1 MTNPYIKFYLELTT
15 DIDDLE
21 RLEITYYRV
30 LNLID
35 YEDSELKRE
44 LISVHNNLFWE
55 VARNKKN
62 QNQSLS

>member
-21 RLEITYYRV
+21 HLEIIYYRV

-35 YEDSELKRE
+35 YEDIESKRE
-44 LISVHNNLFWE
+44 LTSVHNNLFWE
-55 VARNKKN
+55 VARNKKIRIN
-62 QNQSLS
+62 H

>member
-21 RLEITYYRV
+21 RLEIAYYRV

-35 YEDSELKRE
+35 YEDIELKRE

-55 VARNKKN
+55 VARNKKIRIN
-62 QNQSLS
+62 H